1 MSIYKSDGYILDTND
16 SSKAIVYYKDKLLFM
31 GDSRTAIKF
40 FCQNCTDEK
49 LRAKLKKY
57 KYIKLNL
64 GSLLSKITL

>member
-1 MSIYKSDGYILDTND
+1 MSLYKCDGYTLDTND

-40 FCQNCTDEK
+40 FCQNCTEEK

-57 KYIKLNL
+57 KYIK
-64 GSLLSKITL
+64 IWD